1 MEARSIMSD
10 HPSGAAPDPRII
22 VALDYAT
29 PAQALQLAAKLDP
42 RECRLKVGKE
52 LFTVAGPALVRDL
65 QDGRIHVVSQANA
78 GVSAARN
85 RGIAEASGTYL
96 AFLDADDR
104 WHPRKLAVQIERLR
118 AQGVA
123 AFCFTRFRMAH
134 GDGQPGDDSLHPSS
148 TLQPSLRVLA
158 RNNFVGCSTVVVDR
172 SCVQKVGGFPDSE
185 ALRKGGQDYALW
197 LRIATVAPLVFVPE
211 VLVDYWVHPTSRVG
225 SDAVKNFEGAVFALQ
240 SFRAWNE
247 QQFEVWTGSTYRAL
261 VGRRGLS
268 MMQALWRGRRLD
280 RRMWA
285 KAMRSWARALIES

>member
-1 MEARSIMSD
+1 
-10 HPSGAAPDPRII
+10 
-22 VALDYAT
+22 
-29 PAQALQLAAKLDP
+29 
-42 RECRLKVGKE
+42 
-52 LFTVAGPALVRDL
+52 
-65 QDGRIHVVSQANA
+65 
-78 GVSAARN
+78 
-85 RGIAEASGTYL
+85 
-96 AFLDADDR
+96 
-104 WHPRKLAVQIERLR
+104 
-118 AQGVA
+118 
-123 AFCFTRFRMAH
+123 AH
-134 GDGQPGDDSLHPSS
+134 GDGQPGDDLLHPSS

>member
-1 MEARSIMSD
+1 MTTGGAGYDLSVVVSTHDRPLQLREAIAAIRAQD
-10 HPSGAAPDPRII
+10 HPGPIETIVVDDGCPENSGDIAERHALHPR
-22 VALDYAT
+22 V
-29 PAQALQLAAKLDP
+29 
-42 RECRLKVGKE
+42 
-52 LFTVAGPALVRDL
+52 VR
-65 QDGRIHVVSQANA
+65 QNNG